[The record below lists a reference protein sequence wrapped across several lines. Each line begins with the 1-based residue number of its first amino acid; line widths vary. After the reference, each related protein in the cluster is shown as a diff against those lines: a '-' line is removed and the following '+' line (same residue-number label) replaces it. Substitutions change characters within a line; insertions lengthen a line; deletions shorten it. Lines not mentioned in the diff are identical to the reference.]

1 MHNMEDVKMG
11 SRIKKIR
18 LMRELTQKQLGDRV
32 GLSDVRIRQ
41 YEMGIR
47 RPKEDMLVKLANA
60 LDVNV
65 SAISDPD
72 LTSYMSTMHTLF
84 MMEDRF
90 GAHPVK
96 VDGELYVSFL
106 TGENLPGLRDSML
119 EYMEA
124 WYNRYTKYQESIED
138 SQDAGEDEKKEYDL
152 WRYRYPA
159 DDAKA
164 ASEGMRRRKK
174 IDQLRE
180 ELARLEKEENE
191 DRNKS

>member
-1 MHNMEDVKMG
+1 
-11 SRIKKIR
+11 
-18 LMRELTQKQLGDRV
+18 
-32 GLSDVRIRQ
+32 
-41 YEMGIR
+41 
-47 RPKEDMLVKLANA
+47 MLVKLANA

-72 LTSYMSTMHTLF
+72 LTSYINTMHTLF

-106 TGENLPGLRDSML
+106 TGKDLPGLRDSMV

-138 SQDAGEDEKKEYDL
+138 SEDAGEDEKKEYDL

-164 ASEGMRRRKK
+164 ASERMRS
-174 IDQLRE
+174 
-180 ELARLEKEENE
+180 AEKLI
-191 DRNKS
+191 S